1 MLITIATI
9 VRLSIFFLM
18 EIFCVN
24 SLIWFYDWSVLEKC
38 IQMILMVLYIVVS
51 LGLLILRRIKNTQ
64 SGKHMKIV
72 AIVEGTVSSL
82 ILYLIL
88 ISAKFS
94 GASVWLVLF
103 LEVYI
108 SSMSAYTFYRG
119 KSIDQ
124 Q

>member
-72 AIVEGTVSSL
+72 AIVEGSVSYL